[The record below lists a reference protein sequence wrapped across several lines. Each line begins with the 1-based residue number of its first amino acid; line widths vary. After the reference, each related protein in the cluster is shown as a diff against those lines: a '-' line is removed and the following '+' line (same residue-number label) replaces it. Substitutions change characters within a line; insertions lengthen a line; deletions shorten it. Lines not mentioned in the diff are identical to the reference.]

1 MNKAAEKE
9 IKRIVAIIAKKHRPE
24 KIYLFGSFAWGKPRR
39 DSDVWDCQKGQKNC
53 YERNKALKISQ
64 K

>member
-24 KIYLFGSFAWGKPRR
+24 KIYLFGSFAWGNRAATATFEIAKK
-39 DSDVWDCQKGQKNC
+39 VK
-53 YERNKALKISQ
+53 KIAMNAISL
-64 K
+64 